1 VLYYR
6 CHPVPGSEHKHNNCI
21 RYFANESKLTKKNI
35 VRSIRPMP
43 TGILSFDLSLKG
55 SWKIA
60 VELAIGCS
68 EGTIPSGSYGIK
80 NK

>member
-1 VLYYR
+1 
-6 CHPVPGSEHKHNNCI
+6 
-21 RYFANESKLTKKNI
+21 
-35 VRSIRPMP
+35 MP